1 MAGQRDPHAPARRHS
16 SVARPRRHER
26 GAWALYLL
34 ERHEEVL
41 GDAERAVS
49 LAADNADYLGTEG
62 HVLAALGRR
71 QDALAAFE
79 RAMAVADTGWVG
91 LYQEALTG
99 HGYYSG
105 AIHGAYDPATRAA
118 LQACLEAGCRL
129 IE

>member
-1 MAGQRDPHAPARRHS
+1 MRLLAATSAGAR
-16 SVARPRRHER
+16 
-26 GAWALYLL
+26 ALYLL
-34 ERHEEVL
+34 ERHEEAL

-49 LAADNADYLGTEG
+49 LAVDNADYLGTEG

-91 LYQEALTG
+91 TYQEALTG
-99 HGYYSG
+99 HGYYNG